1 MDSIKQATR
10 VASYCFTEQMA
21 SDILHNEEI
30 KRASKANYSVACNC
44 VDMLWFCSETLFSL
58 FSYCRLFAELLTAWD
73 GCQKYF
79 YQSWARNTALQTVL
93 QHAAKVRHAQ
103 LTLVPMN

>member
-1 MDSIKQATR
+1 MDSIKQATH

-30 KRASKANYSVACNC
+30 KRPTTASPVIVWTCSGFY
-44 VDMLWFCSETLFSL
+44 SETLFSL

-79 YQSWARNTALQTVL
+79 YQSWARNTALQTAL
-93 QHAAKVRHAQ
+93 QHAAKVRLAQ